1 MTHQM
6 LKISWDMNGN
16 IMVYDSP
23 NAENIMGY
31 EWKLIQVYDSPTK
44 KSQSLPR
51 ILNTPDVGD
60 GRGWNHI
67 FGTKKNVCV

>member
-6 LKISWDMNGN
+6 LEISWDMNGD

-31 EWKLIQVYDSPTK
+31 EWKYHGL
-44 KSQSLPR
+44 
-51 ILNTPDVGD
+51 
-60 GRGWNHI
+60 
-67 FGTKKNVCV
+67 

>member
-1 MTHQM
+1 M
-6 LKISWDMNGN
+6 LIEWDMNGNIMVYDSPNAGWDMNGN

-23 NAENIMGY
+23 NAENLTGY

-44 KSQSLPR
+44 KNQSLPR

-60 GRGWNHI
+60 GRG
-67 FGTKKNVCV
+67 